1 MAKNRKEAEKFIIKL
16 ISLLTHSQ
24 FNVKRYEEYF
34 QSLSDKAFDAYMDDL
49 KTEQKFLTIQ
59 VPNFSKSDL
68 SVENN
73 MKLAQS
79 LGISFFEKIW
89 IGAKN
94 DVPAYLTPIEFLVID
109 LPLRRASQMLIK
121 KLSVSEHSRSVDML
135 TGQVAGD
142 SKTSKI
148 SYPELQIAAAM
159 DLEDSLIELIKY
171 RGGDIRGGYA
181 LDAMLKKYGHANLNT
196 LKQYSSG
203 VESTK
208 TLKTFLN
215 SMHLKSTLWTIF
227 KPF

>member
-16 ISLLTHSQ
+16 ISLITHSP
-24 FNVKRYEEYF
+24 FNTKRYETF
-34 QSLSDKAFDAYMDDL
+34 FSGLSDKEFDSFMNQL
-49 KTEQKFLTIQ
+49 KTEEKYLTVQI
-59 VPNFSKSDL
+59 PNFSDAHVT
-68 SVENN
+68 VENN
-73 MKLAQS
+73 IKIAEQ
-79 LGISFFEKIW
+79 LGYSFFQKIMM
-89 IGAKN
+89 GPKG
-94 DVPAYLTPIEFLVID
+94 DVPAYLTPIEFLIVD

-121 KLSVSEHSRSVDML
+121 KLSVSDHNRSIDTL

-142 SKTSKI
+142 SKASKI

-171 RGGDIRGGYA
+171 RGGDVRGGFA
-181 LDAMLKKYGHANLNT
+181 LDAMLKKYGHASLNT

-215 SMHLKSTLWTIF
+215 SMHLKSTL
-227 KPF
+227 

>member
-16 ISLLTHSQ
+16 VSLITKSS

-34 QSLSDKAFDAYMDDL
+34 SSLSDKEFDSYIEDL
-49 KTEQKFLTIQ
+49 KAERKFITIQ
-59 VPNFSKSDL
+59 VPNFSQSDIT
-68 SVENN
+68 VENN
-73 MKLAQS
+73 IKIAEG
-79 LGISFFEKIW
+79 LGFSFFQKIW
-89 IGAKN
+89 IGAKK
-94 DVPAYLTPIEFLVID
+94 DVPAYLTPVEYLVVD

-121 KLSVSEHSRSVDML
+121 KLSVSEHSRSVDLL

-159 DLEDSLIELIKY
+159 DLEDSLVELIKY
-171 RGGDIRGGYA
+171 RGGDIKGGYA
-181 LDAMLKKYGHANLNT
+181 LDAMLKKYGHANLNN

-215 SMHLKSTLWTIF
+215 SMHLKSTL
-227 KPF
+227 